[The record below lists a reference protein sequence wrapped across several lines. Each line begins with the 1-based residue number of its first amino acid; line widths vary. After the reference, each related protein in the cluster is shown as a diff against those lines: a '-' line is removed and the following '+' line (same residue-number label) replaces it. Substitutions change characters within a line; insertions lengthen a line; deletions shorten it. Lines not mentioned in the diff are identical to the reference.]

1 MHTCVQVGLRQR
13 AFDLEV
19 GSASWMS
26 FQMRALANKNS
37 NDTPAASHALACHL
51 KRPELSIWGRDVN
64 VTEA

>member
-1 MHTCVQVGLRQR
+1 
-13 AFDLEV
+13 
-19 GSASWMS
+19 MS